1 MSAFLE
7 DASGKR
13 FPVQDGVTIGRVA
26 GCTIVLDDAKAS
38 RRHARLLV
46 SGTVVEIED
55 LGSHNGT
62 LLNGKPVQRRVLQP
76 GDEIQIGESVLRFVA
91 GAPAPSRKPEPE
103 PEELEFGSPEV
114 PAPAPAK
121 QQAGPQDVV
130 EFVDE
135 IVEVR
140 ARPAAPAPAV
150 TARSPAEA
158 VRPQAAGA
166 HRVGG
171 VLQFHATRQGPAV
184 LGDDLRQMST
194 PMRALW
200 TLVALAFALGLG
212 YAVMRF
218 VGR

>member
-76 GDEIQIGESVLRFVA
+76 GDEIQIGASVLRFVA
-91 GAPAPSRKPEPE
+91 GAPAPSPGPE

-121 QQAGPQDVV
+121 QQAAAQDVV
-130 EFVDE
+130 EFADE

-140 ARPAAPAPAV
+140 ARPAAPAV